1 MGRHNLRTVISFEV
15 VRTLSKPRFWIA
27 ILAVPILLV
36 FVALLVTVSSSGSDA
51 SAEKQ
56 TSSRFTFGY
65 TDASHL
71 ISPALARKAGGHLV
85 TDAVHA
91 RAQVKAG
98 TMTAFIAYPAHPDRQ
113 PTRVYAADRGLVGNG
128 RYSSTADSLLSASA
142 SIKIGSPTLVG
153 IAAGN
158 ITTTTTTYDSHGQQA
173 PGLAAVIPP
182 LLYLVVFYLLILLLG
197 NQMLNSLLEE
207 KENRVTEMVL
217 TTIKPTDLIIGKV
230 VSLFTVG
237 LVQILVFAIPTA
249 IGYLFFRTS
258 LNIPDLGLTGLVLD
272 PERMIAGLL
281 ILLGGFSLFTATLV
295 ALGAA
300 MPTAKDAGP
309 IYGAMMLLIFI
320 PFYIVTL
327 IVTDPGATIVQV
339 FTYLPYSAPITAL
352 LRNGFGNLPLWQA
365 AIVIV
370 ELFVLTALVLR
381 LAARIFQTGSIAY
394 TDRVNLR
401 SALTRHPA
409 ASTASGNASPS

>member
-1 MGRHNLRTVISFEV
+1 MGRHNLRTVIRFEV

-36 FVALLVTVSSSGSDA
+36 IVGLLVTVSSSGSDA

-65 TDASHL
+65 VDASHL
-71 ISPALARKAGGHLV
+71 ISPVLARKAGGHLV
-85 TDAVHA
+85 TDAADA
-91 RAQVKAG
+91 RAQVQAG
-98 TMTAFIAYPAHPDRQ
+98 TLTAFIAYPAHPDKQ
-113 PTRVYAADRGLVGNG
+113 ATEVYAADKGLVGNG
-128 RYSSTADSLLSASA
+128 RYGSTAQSLLVASASA
-142 SIKIGSPTLVG
+142 KIGSSSLAE

-158 ITTTTTTYDSHGQQA
+158 VNVATTTYDSHGQPA
-173 PGLAAVIPP
+173 PGLNAVIPP

-217 TTIKPTDLIIGKV
+217 TTINPTDLIIGKV

-249 IGYLFFRTS
+249 VGYLFFRGS

-281 ILLGGFSLFTATLV
+281 ILLGGFGLFTATLV

-320 PFYIVTL
+320 PFYVVAL
-327 IVTDPGATIVQV
+327 IVTDPGATIVQF
-339 FTYLPYSAPITAL
+339 FTYFPYSAPITAL
-352 LRNGFGNLPLWQA
+352 LRNGFGNLPVWQA
-365 AIVIV
+365 AIVVV
-370 ELFVLTALVLR
+370 ELFALTAIVLR

-394 TDRVNLR
+394 TDRVNIR
-401 SALTRHPA
+401 AALTRHSRPVQV
-409 ASTASGNASPS
+409 SPDLPSN